1 MQQQF
6 AWPPRL
12 MVEMGRGLV
21 FRDVGVDEIELAARL
36 VGIGLGDAS
45 AALAQYLDLG
55 AMQDETGF
63 EGVLDQVI
71 VTGAAVLRGIT
82 VGRPHR
88 AARAS
93 LAPLS

>member
-6 AWPPRL
+6 PRPPRL

-21 FRDVGVDEIELAARL
+21 FRDVGVDEVELAARF
-36 VGIGLGDAS
+36 VGIGLGDAG
-45 AALAQYLDLG
+45 ATLAQYLDLG
-55 AMQDETGF
+55 AVQDETGL

-71 VTGAAVLRGIT
+71 VAGAAVLRGVT

-88 AARAS
+88 
-93 LAPLS
+93 